1 MIGKLTGRLDE
12 VGPSTLIVD
21 VNGVGYEVTCAART
35 LAGLPAVGE
44 AVTLAIETHMR
55 EDAIRLY
62 GFATEHERAWFRALQ
77 TVQGV
82 GAKVAL
88 AVLGTLNAA
97 DLANAVALQD
107 KNVVARAPG
116 VGPKVASRIVAELKD
131 KMPSL
136 APAIRPGA
144 GLAATAILPEGT
156 SARDAVSALTNL
168 GYGHAQAAAAVS
180 LAVGKAGR
188 EARTEELIRLGLRE
202 LAQ

>member
-44 AVTLAIETHMR
+44 TVTLAIESHMR